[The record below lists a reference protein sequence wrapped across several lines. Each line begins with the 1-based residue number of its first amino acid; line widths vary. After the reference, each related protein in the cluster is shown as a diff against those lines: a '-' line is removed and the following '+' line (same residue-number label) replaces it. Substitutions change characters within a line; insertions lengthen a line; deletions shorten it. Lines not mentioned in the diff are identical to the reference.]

1 MRYLSTEALFGLGEL
16 RDKYLR
22 TLGKNRRENEEKSNT
37 SYRISWHNVDSVKK
51 LRKNLRREERL
62 IKRHEVKEATQ
73 EDSKDM
79 NVVYQSALLKSI
91 GIIRNET
98 RTRESDKPLP
108 ISLIKDTTAIGNS
121 ASRSN
126 PKNKLR
132 MMFDHGT

>member
-1 MRYLSTEALFGLGEL
+1 M
-16 RDKYLR
+16 
-22 TLGKNRRENEEKSNT
+22 
-37 SYRISWHNVDSVKK
+37 
-51 LRKNLRREERL
+51 